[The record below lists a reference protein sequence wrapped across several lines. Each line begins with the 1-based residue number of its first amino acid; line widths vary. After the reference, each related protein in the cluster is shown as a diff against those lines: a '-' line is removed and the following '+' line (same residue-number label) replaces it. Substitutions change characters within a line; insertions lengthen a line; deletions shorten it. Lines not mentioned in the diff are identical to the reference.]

1 MDKLLYFP
9 YINLPETDWTVRTL
23 LYYDN
28 IGSIVPQEYFYSPE
42 RNYEPFM
49 LELVRSEL
57 VVPINPIE
65 VLDNPWEISTPF
77 IKFLEKN
84 EKRLLKRRKNFS
96 LGRKGKI
103 HIGKFS
109 TARIHADKFDGEI
122 FYQLEQL
129 GLAERDNGQ
138 WYSVEKNT
146 ANHLMNYLATVIS
159 TKLEMRPTTDRF
171 KKSYYSYKD
180 IEENKKRQTIL
191 SNLIPFPEEID
202 LNKIRKFKDKHIDL
216 LKDFKNNVEQ
226 LVLDENLINGTDLFK
241 LKIEELSI
249 RKDELSKKM
258 NESQINN
265 IIFGSACGII
275 GAIQGLK
282 TAETTGALIGAL
294 PGFVSAVHSA
304 LKIEK
309 AEKLFDQSGMK
320 YLALVDKRIRR

>member
-9 YINLPETDWTVRTL
+9 YINLPKTDWTVRTL

-28 IGSIVPQEYFYSPE
+28 ISSIVPQEYFYSPE

-57 VVPINPIE
+57 VIPINPIE
-65 VLDNPWEISTPF
+65 VLEKPWEISKPF

-84 EKRLLKRRKNFS
+84 EKRLLKKRENFI
-96 LGRKGKI
+96 LGRRGKI
-103 HIGKFS
+103 HIGKFFS
-109 TARIHADKFDGEI
+109 ARIHVDKFDGEI

-146 ANHLMNYLATVIS
+146 ANHLMNYLATIIS
-159 TKLEMRPTTDRF
+159 TKLEMRPTTDNF

-180 IEENKKRQTIL
+180 IIENKKRQTIL

-202 LNKIRKFKDKHIDL
+202 LNKIRRFKDKHNDL
-216 LKDFKNNVEQ
+216 LKAFKNRIEQ

-241 LKIEELSI
+241 LKIEELTI
-249 RKDELSKKM
+249 RKDELSAKM

-265 IIFGSACGII
+265 IIFGSVCGII
-275 GAIQGLK
+275 GAVQGLK

-304 LKIEK
+304 LKVEK
-309 AEKLFDQSGMK
+309 AENLFDQSGMK

>member
-23 LYYDN
+23 LYYET
-28 IGSIVPQEYFYSPE
+28 IGTIVPQEYFYSPE
-42 RNYEPFM
+42 RNFEPFM
-49 LELVRSEL
+49 LELIRSEL

-65 VLDNPWEISTPF
+65 VLEKPWEVSKPF
-77 IKFLEKN
+77 IKFLKKN
-84 EKRLLKRRKNFS
+84 EKRLIKKRESFQ
-96 LGRKGKI
+96 LGRTGKI

-109 TARIHADKFDGEI
+109 PARIHADKFDGEI

-129 GLAERDNGQ
+129 GLAERDNEQ

-146 ANHLMNYLATVIS
+146 ANHLMNYLATIIS
-159 TKLEMRPTTDRF
+159 TKLEMLPTTDKF
-171 KKSYYSYKD
+171 KKSYYGYKD
-180 IEENKKRQTIL
+180 IVENKKRQTIL

-202 LNKIRKFKDKHIDL
+202 LNKILRFKEKHSDL
-216 LKDFKNNVEQ
+216 LKDFKNKVEQ

-241 LKIEELSI
+241 LKIEELRI

-258 NESQINN
+258 NESQIQN
-265 IIFGSACGII
+265 IIFGSACGIV
-275 GAIQGLK
+275 GAVQGLS
-282 TAETTGALIGAL
+282 TEETTGALIGAL

-309 AEKLFDQSGMK
+309 AENLFDQSGMK
-320 YLALVDKRIRR
+320 YLALVDKRIRG

>member
-65 VLDNPWEISTPF
+65 VLDNPWEISTLF

-84 EKRLLKRRKNFS
+84 EKRLLKKRKNFS

-171 KKSYYSYKD
+171 KKSYYSYRD

-216 LKDFKNNVEQ
+216 LKDFKNKVEQ

-258 NESQINN
+258 NESQIKN

-309 AEKLFDQSGMK
+309 AENLFDQSGMK